1 MLCASRDLYKITEEE
16 ADLTIRVAYSL
27 IDGSSE
33 PEIAGK
39 QEINPALH
47 TAPKTNVN
55 QANCALYFNDLGFSK
70 TKLMIFSTFSK
81 WSDGGLITNAYR
93 FR

>member
-1 MLCASRDLYKITEEE
+1 MINMVQFNEQFF
-16 ADLTIRVAYSL
+16 YSIFIL
-27 IDGSSE
+27 
-33 PEIAGK
+33 
-39 QEINPALH
+39 NPALH